1 MRDSSYRRLLGQ
13 SANRRRLVQGAGAAG
28 IAAVGLP
35 IMRAADRA
43 GAVTLVQS
51 TPTVDISGTS
61 LSILQWQHFV
71 PRFDTWYVP
80 FVQEWGAAN
89 DVTVTVDL
97 VNTAEV
103 PPAIAAEV
111 GAQSG
116 HDIVEHIASL
126 PQFEKAM
133 IDMTDLVEEASNR
146 HGPQLAM
153 AKANSYNPTTNVYYG
168 FTHGYAPDPG
178 NYRRSL
184 WDAVELPDGPS
195 TFDELLA
202 GGSQIRDEQG
212 VQLGVGMSN
221 EIDSKMAAQALL
233 WAFGGSIQDENEN
246 VVINSPENAAAL
258 EYMAQLFEGAMTAEV
273 FGWNAAS
280 NNQLMVA
287 GQASYILNSIS
298 AYRTAQVQLPDV
310 AADIFFTTPL
320 VGPAGEERAL
330 AHGHA
335 VFTSM
340 IPTYSPNIDTAKEF
354 LLHLVANYAEAA
366 NESELYNFPAFPE
379 TVPDLIVDGG
389 LLDEDP
395 FGSEPADKLS
405 ILKTAED
412 WTVNLGWPGPANAAI
427 GELFGLPTLPN
438 MMAAAARREATPE
451 EALATAE
458 AEIQAIFENWRSQGL
473 VGGGS

>member
-1 MRDSSYRRLLGQ
+1 MRDYLTRRSFSQGL
-13 SANRRRLVQGAGAAG
+13 SRRRLVQGIGATG
-28 IAAVGLP
+28 LAAAGLP
-35 IMRAADRA
+35 IMRAAARA
-43 GAVTLVQS
+43 GAVTLVQ
-51 TPTVDISGTS
+51 TPPTMDISGTS

-71 PRFDTWYVP
+71 PRFDEWIVP
-80 FVQEWGAAN
+80 FAQEWGEAN
-89 DVTVTVDL
+89 DVAVTLDL

-116 HDIVEHIASL
+116 HDLVEHIASL

-133 IDMTDLVEEASNR
+133 IDMTDLVEEASRR
-146 HGPQLAM
+146 HGPQLEM

-178 NYRRSL
+178 NYRKSL
-184 WDAVELPDGPS
+184 WETVELADGPNS
-195 TFDELLA
+195 FDDLLA
-202 GGSQIRDEQG
+202 GGTQIKNEQG
-212 VQLGVGMSN
+212 VQLGIGMSN

-246 VVINSPENAAAL
+246 IVINSPENAEAL
-258 EYMAQLFEGAMTAEV
+258 AYMADLFDGAMTAEV

-310 AADIFFTTPL
+310 AEDIFFTTPL
-320 VGPAGEERAL
+320 VGPAGPDRAL

-354 LLHLVANYAEAA
+354 LLHLVANYEAA
-366 NESELYNFPAFPE
+366 AYESELYNFPAFPE
-379 TVPDLIVDGG
+379 TVTNLVTDGG
-389 LLDEDP
+389 MLDEDP
-395 FGSEPADKLS
+395 FGSVPADKLNV
-405 ILKTAED
+405 LKTAEA

-427 GELFGLPTLPN
+427 GEIFGLPTLPN
-438 MMAAAARREATPE
+438 MMAKAARRESTPE
-451 EALATAE
+451 EALQEAE
-458 AEIQAIFENWRSQGL
+458 AEMMPIFETWRSQGL
-473 VGGGS
+473 MGGGS